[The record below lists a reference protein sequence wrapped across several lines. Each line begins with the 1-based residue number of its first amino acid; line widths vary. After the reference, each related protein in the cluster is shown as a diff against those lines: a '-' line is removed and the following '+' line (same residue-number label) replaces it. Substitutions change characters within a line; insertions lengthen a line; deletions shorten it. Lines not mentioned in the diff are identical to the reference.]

1 MYTDYRTAT
10 AIQSRRIAELR
21 RSAAQHRTIEEDE
34 VPQVVKPEP
43 RFSLRALLAFVKPRH
58 A

>member
-10 AIQSRRIAELR
+10 AIQSRRISELR
-21 RSAAQHRTIEEDE
+21 RSAAQHRSIEKDE
-34 VPQVVKPEP
+34 GPEIVVPAR
-43 RFSLRALLAFVKPRH
+43 RFSLRALLALVKPRH